1 MTAILVIKLAA
12 LGDVV
17 QATGPFAAIRAHHAG
32 ARIVLLTMKPYA
44 DFARQSPWFDEVWV
58 DAKPRLLDLP
68 AMLELRARLL
78 NGGFSRV
85 YDLQTSDRSGWYFHL
100 MRPNPPEWSGIAR
113 GCSHPHANPERDAMH
128 TLDRQAEQLRM
139 AGIGQTPPPDLSWA
153 KTDASRFNLPSRF
166 ALLAAGG
173 AKHRPAKRWPAER
186 FAALARNLAAKGIAP
201 VLLGTQD
208 DALAIQTV
216 LAACPEAIDLSSRT
230 SFADI
235 ACLARMAVACV
246 GNDTGPMHLAAPGG
260 RPCLVLF
267 SSESNPALCAPRGG
281 NVQVLQ
287 RSDLAALSVDEVIS
301 ALCLTA

>member
-1 MTAILVIKLAA
+1 
-12 LGDVV
+12 
-17 QATGPFAAIRAHHAG
+17 
-32 ARIVLLTMKPYA
+32 
-44 DFARQSPWFDEVWV
+44 
-58 DAKPRLLDLP
+58 
-68 AMLELRARLL
+68 
-78 NGGFSRV
+78 
-85 YDLQTSDRSGWYFHL
+85 
-100 MRPNPPEWSGIAR
+100 
-113 GCSHPHANPERDAMH
+113 
-128 TLDRQAEQLRM
+128 M